1 VEEGPPRRARRAHR
15 AVRAH
20 HGRRHPPP
28 PPAGDTF
35 IGATLYALACGA
47 DADEALRCACAVAG
61 AKVGRAGFD
70 GLAADVTFR
79 PAPRE

>member
-1 VEEGPPRRARRAHR
+1 MTAEQGAPCPIAPCAL
-15 AVRAH
+15 
-20 HGRRHPPP
+20 GTSGGNPHPLL
-28 PPAGDTF
+28 AGDTF

-47 DADEALRCACAVAG
+47 DADAALRCACAVAG